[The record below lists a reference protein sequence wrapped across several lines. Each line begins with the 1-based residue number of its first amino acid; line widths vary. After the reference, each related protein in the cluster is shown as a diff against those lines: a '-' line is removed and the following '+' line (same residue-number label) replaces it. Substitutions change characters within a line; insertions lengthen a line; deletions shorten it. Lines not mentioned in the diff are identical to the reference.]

1 MCVFIF
7 LVMSVLWITHEGT
20 CQYVKLCPHSVC
32 FLWRDSQ
39 GWDYW
44 VKGMNIAKAPNTY
57 RQLALRRST
66 SGRSYQQSSSACSRH
81 ALATTACVLSHSV
94 ISGSLWPHALL
105 PARLLCLWTLPGK
118 NTRVGCHF
126 LLEGAFSTQG
136 SNLLLLSLLCC
147 KRVLHHW
154 AIRGSPLPPLSMTI

>member
-1 MCVFIF
+1 MFIF
-7 LVMSVLWITHEGT
+7 LVMSVLWITHKGT

-81 ALATTACVLSHSV
+81 ALATILRMCWVTQSYQALCDPMHYSLPDSSVHGLSQARILEWVAISSLRGPSQPRDRTRFSWVSCVA
-94 ISGSLWPHALL
+94 SGFFNTEPSGEV
-105 PARLLCLWTLPGK
+105 LC
-118 NTRVGCHF
+118 
-126 LLEGAFSTQG
+126 
-136 SNLLLLSLLCC
+136 
-147 KRVLHHW
+147 HH
-154 AIRGSPLPPLSMTI
+154 